1 MSDRIK
7 DQLVVSS
14 GMRTRCSI
22 TEQGLAQELR
32 FNIMY
37 INTSVDLTLPEARP
51 GSAPVHRQDDDIV
64 DHEYTER
71 TRTSTATVTD
81 IAQYIYVVTYG
92 NS

>member
-1 MSDRIK
+1 MSDRIE

-22 TEQGLAQELR
+22 TEQVAQELR

-51 GSAPVHRQDDDIV
+51 GSAPVHR
-64 DHEYTER
+64 
-71 TRTSTATVTD
+71 
-81 IAQYIYVVTYG
+81 
-92 NS
+92 